1 MTPSGARRP
10 DAALSSAAG
19 RDAGGA
25 AVGTDRDVPRERAL
39 GGRSHLRPV
48 AGDSAED
55 VQVRGGEARG
65 LRRDPLSGGRE
76 EAGWF
81 QTD

>member
-1 MTPSGARRP
+1 MYLLAGGRRRRRG
-10 DAALSSAAG
+10 AG

-25 AVGTDRDVPRERAL
+25 AVGADRDVPRERAL

-55 VQVRGGEARG
+55 VQILQGSTVDWDH
-65 LRRDPLSGGRE
+65 LFHDFSSSRRV
-76 EAGWF
+76 
-81 QTD
+81 